1 VRVLEELDQIV
12 PREDE
17 EPRVLHQSM
26 RYTLLAP
33 SKGIRA
39 AVTMLGAELFGRSE
53 RALAVAVSVEL
64 VHAASLVLD
73 DLPAMDNAPLRRGRP
88 SNHIAFGEAT
98 AILAA
103 VGLMNLAFATLAR
116 TYDGVLVKDL
126 TRLLSDAIGSGG
138 LVGGQT
144 EDLLTAEI
152 TFEALERIHRLKTGV
167 LFGAAAAGGALAAG
181 AAPGDVA
188 PLAAYAKN
196 LGLAFQIT
204 DDLLDVEGDPSVTG
218 KRPRADA
225 KRTTFVS
232 FSGTD
237 GARALARELCDTAV
251 AALAPFAARG
261 DRLREI
267 ATFVANR
274 TR

>member
-1 VRVLEELDQIV
+1 
-12 PREDE
+12 
-17 EPRVLHQSM
+17 M
-26 RYTLLAP
+26 RYTLFAP
-33 SKGIRA
+33 SKGVRA
-39 AVTMLGAELFGRSE
+39 AVTMLSAELFGRAE
-53 RALAVAVSVEL
+53 RAVGVAAAVEL
-64 VHAASLVLD
+64 VHAASLILD
-73 DLPAMDNAPLRRGRP
+73 DLPAMDDAPLRRGRP
-88 SNHIAFGEAT
+88 SNHVTFGEST

-103 VGLMNLAFATLAR
+103 VGLMNLAFATLPR
-116 TYDGVLVKDL
+116 SFDGALLSEL
-126 TRLLSDAIGSGG
+126 TRLLSEAIGSGG

-144 EDLLTAEI
+144 EDLLTSDI
-152 TFEALERIHRLKTGV
+152 TFEALERIHRLKTGA

-181 AAPGDVA
+181 AAASDVV

-204 DDLLDVEGDPSVTG
+204 DDLLDVEGDPAVTG
-218 KRPRADA
+218 KRHRADA

-232 FSGTD
+232 FSGTE
-237 GARALARELCDTAV
+237 GARALAAELCDTAV
-251 AALAPFAARG
+251 AALTPFGARG

>member
-1 VRVLEELDQIV
+1 MPEE
-12 PREDE
+12 EE
-17 EPRVLHQSM
+17 EPRALHQSM
-26 RYTLLAP
+26 RYTLFAP
-33 SKGIRA
+33 SKGVRA
-39 AVTMLGAELFGRSE
+39 AVTMLSAELFGRAE
-53 RALAVAVSVEL
+53 RAVPAAAAVEL
-64 VHAASLVLD
+64 VHAASLILD

-88 SNHIAFGEAT
+88 SNHVAFGEAT

-103 VGLMNLAFATLAR
+103 VALMNLGFATLTRA
-116 TYDGVLVKDL
+116 YEGALLKEL
-126 TRLLSDAIGSGG
+126 TNLLADAIGSGG

-144 EDLLTAEI
+144 EDLLTREI
-152 TFEALERIHRLKTGV
+152 TFEALERIHRLKTGA
-167 LFGAAAAGGALAAG
+167 LFSAAAVGGAVAAG
-181 AAPGDVA
+181 AAAGEVA

-218 KRPRADA
+218 KTHRVDA

-237 GARALARELCDTAV
+237 GARALAVELCDTAV
-251 AALAPFAARG
+251 TALAPFDRRG
-261 DRLREI
+261 DRLREV

>member
-1 VRVLEELDQIV
+1 MLQELDRIV

-17 EPRVLHQSM
+17 EPRLLHRSM

-33 SKGIRA
+33 SKGVRA
-39 AVTMLGAELFGRSE
+39 AVAMLSAELFGSSE
-53 RALAVAVSVEL
+53 RALSAAASIEL
-64 VHAASLVLD
+64 VHAASLILD
-73 DLPAMDNAPLRRGRP
+73 DLPAMDDAPLRRGRA
-88 SNHIAFGEAT
+88 SNHLVFGDAT

-103 VGLMNLAFATLAR
+103 VGLMNLAFTGLSRSYEGAL
-116 TYDGVLVKDL
+116 LKEL
-126 TRLLSDAIGSGG
+126 TRLLSDAIGSEG

-144 EDLLTAEI
+144 EDLLASEI
-152 TFEALERIHRLKTGV
+152 SFEALERIHRLKTGA
-167 LFGAAAAGGALAAG
+167 LFGAAAVSGAIAAG
-181 AAPGDVA
+181 AAAGDVA

-204 DDLLDVEGDPSVTG
+204 DDLLDVEGDPAVTG
-218 KRPRADA
+218 KTQRTDV

-237 GARALARELCDTAV
+237 GAHALARELCDTAV
-251 AALAPFAARG
+251 AALMPFGPRG
-261 DRLREI
+261 NRLREV
-267 ATFVANR
+267 ATFVARR